1 MPTGYTAKV
10 ATGEFKSLKDYA
22 EYCIPAFMIHFRDSP
37 NANIREPLELS
48 CYCADHLT
56 ELKKAYGDFLD
67 LSDIAKKEAYHV
79 HVDNMTKRYTER
91 LDEIKTHLRN
101 YNIMLEKA
109 RRFKAPT
116 EKHNNF
122 VEFLQTQIADSI
134 KFDNHI
140 SIYEKY
146 LEEIKNLTLSD
157 FLDQTIRKFLADIQY
172 YSEEAKKELESNEN
186 SVNWLASILEAIDNF
201 EKEETL

>member
-1 MPTGYTAKV
+1 M
-10 ATGEFKSLKDYA
+10 
-22 EYCIPAFMIHFRDSP
+22 
-37 NANIREPLELS
+37 
-48 CYCADHLT
+48 
-56 ELKKAYGDFLD
+56 
-67 LSDIAKKEAYHV
+67 
-79 HVDNMTKRYTER
+79 
-91 LDEIKTHLRN
+91 
-101 YNIMLEKA
+101 
-109 RRFKAPT
+109 
-116 EKHNNF
+116 
-122 VEFLQTQIADSI
+122 QTQIADSI